1 MVPDLVLKFEYEFLE
16 RLKVIEQKT
25 NAGCI
30 DGHTDMNKTLCPC
43 CLAIW
48 HYKNKL
54 NRTEYD
60 ILRQECI
67 HI

>member
-1 MVPDLVLKFEYEFLE
+1 MVPDLVFKFEYEFLE
-16 RLKVIEQKT
+16 RLIEQKT

-43 CLAIW
+43 CIATW
-48 HYKNKL
+48 HFKNKL

-60 ILRQECI
+60 ISRQECI